1 MLQMGEEVSPSPPP
15 HWFPLATE
23 QLRLRALT
31 DVYLL
36 HPTHGSVFIYIF
48 SKYIV
53 LKLKHGFPSSSEE
66 STFSLSFHTTPLSSP
81 FFTLPPTSPTEE
93 KVVWAVERG
102 DEAMGGLRS
111 LVVRVWIQVPKMHY
125 NVHLGPE
132 IDIFEYR

>member
-1 MLQMGEEVSPSPPP
+1 MSTYSILHMGQ
-15 HWFPLATE
+15 FL
-23 QLRLRALT
+23 
-31 DVYLL
+31 
-36 HPTHGSVFIYIF
+36 IYTF

-53 LKLKHGFPSSSEE
+53 LELKHGFPSSSEE

-111 LVVRVWIQVPKMHY
+111 LVVRVWIQVLKMHY
-125 NVHLGPE
+125 NIDLGQE